1 MPDERCSTVRAKKAF
16 HIFVGFWFA
25 GNLYLFVYVGGS
37 AIYALAT
44 NLPDSGT
51 SLFSAF
57 PRFAMIASSPVPL
70 AIGIAIGA
78 SRKYVSIGMVV
89 FRHTSIRL
97 LARESPLC
105 VEDRRWQGR

>member
-1 MPDERCSTVRAKKAF
+1 
-16 HIFVGFWFA
+16 
-25 GNLYLFVYVGGS
+25 
-37 AIYALAT
+37 
-44 NLPDSGT
+44 
-51 SLFSAF
+51 
-57 PRFAMIASSPVPL
+57 MIASSPVPL

-89 FRHTSIRL
+89 SRHTGIRL